1 MEDTVVGSPI
11 TSILTNTRTVA
22 QKEIIQAVAEMA
34 EDMPDIMGYCI
45 VMWDAND
52 SLSFVEPWPY
62 SPADVGTIIKEN
74 VNDFLTSED

>member
-1 MEDTVVGSPI
+1 MVAPIVSNAI
-11 TSILTNTRTVA
+11 TSILTNTRTAA
-22 QKEIIQAVAEMA
+22 QSELIQTAAEMA
-34 EDMPDIMGYCI
+34 EDMPDIIGYAI